1 MGVEFGLIFRD
12 VINERP
18 PSQVVQKTLNISTK
32 KMTQTSDI
40 KRVKTFLDFYFVLIK
55 LMHFKPCSMPSPIR
69 QPRFVM
75 QDKII

>member
-18 PSQVVQKTLNISTK
+18 PQVVQKTLNISTK
-32 KMTQTSDI
+32 KMTQTRDI

-55 LMHFKPCSMPSPIR
+55 HHFKPCSIPSPIC